1 MNFLARELHPAA
13 LRWELTSVC
22 ILAWLALVSIPLGEG
37 GIGLSWDALN
47 HHIYLGWTAETSRF
61 DLDYLAASYQ
71 SYQFP
76 YLYWPVYKLAVSG
89 WSGAWTGAVL
99 ATLHIVAVPPVWMLA
114 HTCIPGRTLF
124 DVLMRSL
131 AVTMAF
137 ISSVLLSLFDSTSND
152 LLAATPFVWALAFA
166 LAPLDARCPPWLS
179 QRSCVA
185 LSGLFAGVAVAFK
198 LSNGPLA
205 LVLPFLWLYATDG
218 QFHQRL
224 LHAVYGGVA
233 ILVGYLLV
241 YGSWGSQL
249 WIQFGNPIYPFYD
262 YLFAPLRNIVGWTP

>member
-1 MNFLARELHPAA
+1 MNILSRELHPAS

-22 ILAWLALVSIPLGEG
+22 ILAWLALISIPLGEG

-89 WSGAWTGAVL
+89 WSGAWAGAAL
-99 ATLHIVAVPPVWMLA
+99 ATLHVVAVPPVWMLA
-114 HTCIPGRTLF
+114 RTCIPGRTLF
-124 DVLMRSL
+124 DVVMRSL

-137 ISSVLLSLFDSTSND
+137 ITSVLLSLFDSTSND

-166 LAPLDARCPPWLS
+166 LAPLDAS
-179 QRSCVA
+179 RSPGLRPRGSVA
-185 LSGLFAGVAVAFK
+185 MSGFFAGVAVAFK

-205 LVLPFLWLYATDG
+205 LVLPFVWVFAKDG
-218 QFHQRL
+218 RLNERL
-224 LHAVYGGVA
+224 LHTVVGGMA
-233 ILVGYLLV
+233 MLIGYLLV

-262 YLFAPLRNIVGWTP
+262 YLFEPLRKMVGWKP